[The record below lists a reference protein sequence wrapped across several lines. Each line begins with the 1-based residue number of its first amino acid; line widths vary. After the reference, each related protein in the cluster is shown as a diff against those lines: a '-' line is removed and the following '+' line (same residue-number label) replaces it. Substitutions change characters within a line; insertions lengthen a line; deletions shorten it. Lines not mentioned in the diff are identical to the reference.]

1 MSPGRVA
8 AGLLWLSALSH
19 ISQIW
24 VYPGEAS
31 VPGAAFFGLI
41 YAGIGFGLWR
51 GGRQWA
57 WAGVIL
63 PTLGGTLGIL
73 RFLYAHPNPFSIF
86 HVAIDL
92 VVIGICIWLLRTK

>member
-31 VPGAAFFGLI
+31 VPGAAAFGLI
-41 YAGIGFGLWR
+41 YARLGFGLWL
-51 GGRQWA
+51 GRRRWA
-57 WAGVIL
+57 WAGIIL
-63 PTLGGTLGIL
+63 PTLGGALGIL
-73 RFLYAHPNPFSIF
+73 RLLYAHPNPFSIF

-92 VVIGICIWLLRTK
+92 VVIGICVCLLLKR